1 MTCSAQRRILAINL
15 ANLTQKELENYDKI
29 MTTKLDI
36 IAQINY
42 AERKG
47 REEGAAEG
55 KAEGKAECKAEG
67 ARNMLAMNMN
77 VYVITKATGL
87 SAEEVEALAVR

>member
-1 MTCSAQRRILAINL
+1 MSFRAINL

-42 AERKG
+42 AERKA

-55 KAEGKAECKAEG
+55 ETRGKAEV
-67 ARNMLAMNMN
+67 ARNMLAKGIAAD
-77 VYVITKATGL
+77 VVSECTGL
-87 SAEEVEALAVR
+87 SVEEVQALAAK

>member
-1 MTCSAQRRILAINL
+1 
-15 ANLTQKELENYDKI
+15 

-55 KAEGKAECKAEG
+55 KAEV

-77 VYVITKATGL
+77 VDVITKATGL